1 MVEKKRS
8 DFEPVRVGRFFI
20 LGTCLVCPC
29 VRSWYL
35 VLERIV
41 KFPGTKGALAKM
53 VLDQGLFAPAFLS
66 VFVTAASTLQG
77 LTLQVFAFEII
88 KITIMHLILQDIK
101 RNLEAS
107 YLDIVKT
114 NWKIWPATQ
123 LINFYFV
130 PFKHRILVNINYFL

>member
-1 MVEKKRS
+1 MVNITNILGKVVVEKKGS
-8 DFEPVRVGRFFI
+8 DFEPARVGRFFI

-77 LTLQVFAFEII
+77 LSLQVLLR
-88 KITIMHLILQDIK
+88 KI
-101 RNLEAS
+101 
-107 YLDIVKT
+107 
-114 NWKIWPATQ
+114 
-123 LINFYFV
+123 
-130 PFKHRILVNINYFL
+130 

>member
-1 MVEKKRS
+1 M
-8 DFEPVRVGRFFI
+8 GRFFI

-41 KFPGTKGALAKM
+41 KFPGTKGALAKV

-77 LTLQVFAFEII
+77 LSLQVGALENMKTDNNAFHVEG
-88 KITIMHLILQDIK
+88 
-101 RNLEAS
+101 
-107 YLDIVKT
+107 Y
-114 NWKIWPATQ
+114 
-123 LINFYFV
+123 
-130 PFKHRILVNINYFL
+130 